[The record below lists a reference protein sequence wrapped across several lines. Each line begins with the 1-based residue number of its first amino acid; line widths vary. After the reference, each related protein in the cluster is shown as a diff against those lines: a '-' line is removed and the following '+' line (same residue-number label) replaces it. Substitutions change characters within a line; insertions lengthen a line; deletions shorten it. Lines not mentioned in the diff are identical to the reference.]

1 MSCAVGL
8 NNNATGLNLAL
19 SRDCERVVNF
29 MQRASALSGL
39 QPAEGNPVLQAE
51 GLYKIFSRDPAA
63 SIDMLKRGL
72 SREEIRAQGGGVTR
86 LEDVSFSVMPGEI
99 FIIMGLSG
107 SGKST
112 LIRCLNRL
120 IEPTAGHI
128 RIDGQDVT
136 AFNEAQLRDMRRR
149 RMSMV
154 FQSFGL
160 LPHRTVLQNV
170 KMGMTIRGDDAAAC
184 EEVARDA
191 LAKVG
196 LKAWADH
203 YPLTLS
209 GGMRQRVG
217 LARALATKTDI
228 LLMDEPFSALD
239 PLIRRELQ
247 DELLSLQA
255 ELKKTIIFVTHDIQE
270 AVRIGS
276 RIAIM
281 REGRTVQIGTPQ
293 ELITNPADDY
303 VRDFARDL
311 DRGLVLRCGDV
322 MRPLTPK
329 EIGQNSSRSVPA
341 SALLAGAYKQLGMAE
356 QVVVAGEHGEP
367 VGMLSAQA
375 VLTALGTTITDR
387 RSSRDEGKANG

>member
-1 MSCAVGL
+1 
-8 NNNATGLNLAL
+8 
-19 SRDCERVVNF
+19 
-29 MQRASALSGL
+29 MQHPSTIQGYEPSEEKPILK
-39 QPAEGNPVLQAE
+39 VE
-51 GLYKIFSRDPAA
+51 GLYKIFSRDPMA
-63 SIDMLKRGL
+63 SLEMVKRGL
-72 SREEIRAQGGGVTR
+72 SREEIRNEGGGVIGI
-86 LEDVSFSVMPGEI
+86 EDVSFSVKAGEI

-120 IEPTAGHI
+120 IEPTAGKI
-128 RIDGQDVT
+128 WIDGQDVT
-136 AFNEAQLRDMRRR
+136 AFADPQLREMRRR
-149 RMSMV
+149 RVSMV
-154 FQSFGL
+154 FQSFAL

-170 KMGMTIRGDDAAAC
+170 KMGMSIRGDQAADC
-184 EEVARDA
+184 EAAARDA

-203 YPLTLS
+203 YPNTLS

-239 PLIRRELQ
+239 PLFRRELQ
-247 DELLSLQA
+247 DELLALQA

-281 REGRTVQIGTPQ
+281 REGQTVQIGTPQ
-293 ELITNPADDY
+293 ELILSPADEY

-322 MRPLTPK
+322 MRPLTAGDK
-329 EIGQNSSRSVPA
+329 DQVANAARRVPA
-341 SALLAGAYKQLGMAE
+341 STILANAYKQLGAAE
-356 QVVVAGEHGEP
+356 EVLVTGEHDEP
-367 VGMLSAQA
+367 VGLLSARAA
-375 VLTALGTTITDR
+375 VGALGTMITER
-387 RSSRDEGKANG
+387 RASGEGAEANG